1 MKQKLNYIIDFERV
15 NQLTTT
21 TYSKEKE
28 NSSPLSDGQ
37 MGYTLSRKL
46 INQFLDKFTN
56 RRMDT
61 DNDEIE
67 FIIQTLVY
75 NKILITKS
83 DIRENKI
90 NEIIN
95 ESNT

>member
-1 MKQKLNYIIDFERV
+1 MKEKLKYIIDFERV

-21 TYSKEKE
+21 TYSKE

-37 MGYTLSRKL
+37 VGYTLSRKL
-46 INQFLDKFTN
+46 ISSFLDKFTN

-61 DNDEIE
+61 DNDELE

-83 DIRENKI
+83 DIRDNKI
-90 NEIIN
+90 NDIIN